1 MAERSRER
9 QSLNVLSMLMCCV
22 FLARLGSLT
31 RGGRLGGTRF
41 LCSFFYWMTL
51 TLEYVREKGCL
62 SAKCH
67 ENQSSRF
74 GSHPD
79 INQGSSRG
87 GGRGGFVHSI
97 VIACHRFGVP

>member
-1 MAERSRER
+1 MSKEVGAGGRFD
-9 QSLNVLSMLMCCV
+9 M
-22 FLARLGSLT
+22 FLDSGSLAL
-31 RGGRLGGTRF
+31 GGRLGDTRF
-41 LCSFFYWMTL
+41 LCSFFCWMTL

-74 GSHPD
+74 GRHPD

-87 GGRGGFVHSI
+87 GGRGALF
-97 VIACHRFGVP
+97 REL